1 MTGAEHST
9 APDAGQPDGAGT
21 RPGDRWEW
29 DAATYN
35 RIADPH
41 VRWGDDVLARLRL
54 TGAERVLDAGCG
66 PGRVTER
73 LLARLPA
80 GRVLGLDRSPAM
92 LREAYRRLT
101 PARAG
106 GRLFLVC
113 ADLGAPLPLRRP
125 VDAVLSTA
133 TFHWVRDHEALFG
146 HLAAVLRPGGQLVA
160 QCGGAGNIATV
171 VEALRQTGERW
182 AGPWTFATAEE
193 TRARL
198 ERAGFRKV
206 ETWLNPEPTP
216 LAAGGPLEAYL
227 ETVCLG
233 AHLDRLP
240 EAERRPFVEA
250 VAARLPRA
258 EIDYVR
264 LNIVA
269 ERA

>member
-9 APDAGQPDGAGT
+9 APGAG
-21 RPGDRWEW
+21 RRWEW
-29 DAATYN
+29 DAATYD
-35 RIADPH
+35 RVADPH
-41 VRWGDDVLARLRL
+41 VRWGEDVLSRLRL
-54 TGAERVLDAGCG
+54 EGDERVLDAGCG
-66 PGRVTER
+66 SGRVTER
-73 LLARLPA
+73 LLERLPE

-92 LREAYRRLT
+92 LREAYRRLA
-101 PARAG
+101 PARQRGHVA
-106 GRLFLVC
+106 LVC
-113 ADLGAPLPLRRP
+113 ADLGAPLPLGRP
-125 VDAVLSTA
+125 VDAILSTA
-133 TFHWVRDHEALFG
+133 TFHWVRDHEALFR
-146 HLAAVLRPGGQLVA
+146 HLAAVLRPGGQVVA

-171 VEALRQTGERW
+171 VEALRQTGDRW
-182 AGPWTFATAEE
+182 EGPWTFATAEE

-198 ERAGFRKV
+198 ERAGFRAV

-216 LAAGGPLEAYL
+216 LAAGGPLESYL

-240 EAERRPFVEA
+240 EAQRRPLVAA
-250 VAARLPRA
+250 VAARLPRP